1 MILDIEQE
9 TLPREEL
16 QALQLHRLRAT
27 VERCYQTV
35 KYYRDAMD
43 ELGVKPRHIQSV
55 ADVRLL
61 PFTKKENLR
70 ENYPFGMFAVPTDQ
84 VVRIHAS
91 SGTTGKPTVVGYT
104 RRDVRT
110 WARVMARSLAAAGMR
125 AGDRLH
131 NAYGYGLFTGGL
143 GLHYGAEELGVMVTP
158 ISGGQTQRQIMLI
171 QDFEPTALSCTPS
184 YALNLAEAA
193 ESMNVDLRKLPLEVG
208 IFGAEPWT
216 EEMRYELESRLGIN
230 AVDIYGLSEVI
241 GPGVAIEC
249 IEAKNGLHVF
259 EDHFLIE
266 AVDVNTGQPI
276 PYGEAGEIVITSLTK
291 EAFPVIRYRTRD
303 VSVLNPA
310 PCRCGRTHVRMKRV
324 TGRTDDMLIIRGV
337 NVFPSQV
344 EAILMQTET
353 LSPFYQLEISR
364 EGNLDLLTVN
374 VEGSP
379 PWLPKG
385 RKPWIG
391 SRTRP
396 KRTSRILSAL
406 LLGSWSNAL
415 VICPVPRVRQCGSS
429 TIASIRKDET
439 EKVMSFHLEPFS
451 FTLRALKPL
460 IRD

>member
-1 MILDIEQE
+1 MILDIDQE

-16 QALQLHRLRAT
+16 QALQLRRLRAT

-35 KYYRDAMD
+35 KYYREAMD
-43 ELGVKPRHIQSV
+43 ELGVKPQHIQNL

-104 RRDVRT
+104 RRDIHT
-110 WARVMARSLAAAGMR
+110 WARLMARSLSAAGLR
-125 AGDRLH
+125 PGDRLH

-143 GLHYGAEELGVMVTP
+143 GVHYGAEDLGVMVTP
-158 ISGGQTQRQIMLI
+158 VSGGQTQRQIMLI
-171 QDFEPTALSCTPS
+171 QDFRPDGLSCTPS
-184 YALNLAEAA
+184 YALNLAETA
-193 ESMNVDLRKLPLEVG
+193 EDLNVDLRKQPLKVG

-216 EEMRYELESRLGIN
+216 EEMRYELESRLGID

-249 IEAKNGLHVF
+249 LEAKNGLHVF

-266 AVDVNTGQPI
+266 AVDVNTGQPL

-291 EAFPVIRYRTRD
+291 EAFPILRYRTRD
-303 VSVLNPA
+303 VSVLDPA

-353 LSPFYQLEISR
+353 LSPFYQMEVFR

-379 PWLPKG
+379 PLVAQGQAAMDRVASKAQKDIKDFIGVTARVVVKPTGSLPRSEGKAVRVIDHR
-385 RKPWIG
+385 RK
-391 SRTRP
+391 S
-396 KRTSRILSAL
+396 
-406 LLGSWSNAL
+406 
-415 VICPVPRVRQCGSS
+415 
-429 TIASIRKDET
+429 
-439 EKVMSFHLEPFS
+439 
-451 FTLRALKPL
+451 
-460 IRD
+460 

>member
-9 TLPREEL
+9 TLPREDLQEL
-16 QALQLHRLRAT
+16 QLRRLRST
-27 VERCYQTV
+27 LERCYQTV
-35 KYYRDAMD
+35 KYYREAMD
-43 ELGVKPRHIQSV
+43 ELGVKPRHIQSL

-104 RRDVRT
+104 RRDIRT

-125 AGDRLH
+125 PGDRLH

-171 QDFEPTALSCTPS
+171 RDFEPTGLSCTPS
-184 YALNLAEAA
+184 YALNLAETA
-193 ESMNVDLRKLPLEVG
+193 EDMNVDLRKLPLKVG

-216 EEMRYELESRLGIN
+216 EEMRYELESRLGID
-230 AVDIYGLSEVI
+230 AIDIYGLSEVI
-241 GPGVAIEC
+241 GPGVGIEC
-249 IEAKNGLHVF
+249 IEAKNGLHIF
-259 EDHFLIE
+259 EDHFLVE

-276 PYGEAGEIVITSLTK
+276 PYGEPGEIVITSLTK

-303 VSVLNPA
+303 VSTLDPA

-353 LSPFYQLEISR
+353 LSPFYQLEVFR
-364 EGNLDLLTVN
+364 EGNLDTLVVN

-379 PWLPKG
+379 PLVAQGREAMERVGHKAQKDIKDFIGVSARVAVKQTGEIPRSEGKAVRVIDHRKQPK
-385 RKPWIG
+385 
-391 SRTRP
+391 
-396 KRTSRILSAL
+396 
-406 LLGSWSNAL
+406 
-415 VICPVPRVRQCGSS
+415 
-429 TIASIRKDET
+429 
-439 EKVMSFHLEPFS
+439 
-451 FTLRALKPL
+451 
-460 IRD
+460 

>member
-1 MILDIEQE
+1 MILDTEQE

-16 QALQLHRLRAT
+16 RELQLHRLRAT

-55 ADVRLL
+55 TDVRLL

-110 WARVMARSLAAAGMR
+110 WARVMARSLAAAGLR
-125 AGDRLH
+125 PGDRLH

-171 QDFEPTALSCTPS
+171 QDFEPTGLSCTPS

-193 ESMNVDLRKLPLEVG
+193 QDMKVDLRKLPLKVG

-216 EEMRYELESRLGIN
+216 EEMRYELESRLGID

-291 EAFPVIRYRTRD
+291 EAFPVLRYRTRD
-303 VSVLNPA
+303 VSVLDPA

-353 LSPFYQLEISR
+353 LSPFYQLEVSR

-379 PWLPKG
+379 PLVMQGQEAMDRVAHKAQKDIKDFIGVTAKVVVRRTGELPRSEGKAVRVIDH
-385 RKPWIG
+385 RKQ
-391 SRTRP
+391 
-396 KRTSRILSAL
+396 K
-406 LLGSWSNAL
+406 
-415 VICPVPRVRQCGSS
+415 
-429 TIASIRKDET
+429 
-439 EKVMSFHLEPFS
+439 
-451 FTLRALKPL
+451 
-460 IRD
+460 

>member
-9 TLPREEL
+9 TLPREDL
-16 QALQLHRLRAT
+16 QALQLRRLQAT
-27 VERCYQTV
+27 VDRCYQTV

-43 ELGVKPRHIQSV
+43 ELGVKPHHIQSL

-104 RRDVRT
+104 RRDIRT

-171 QDFEPTALSCTPS
+171 QDFEPTGLSCTPS

-193 ESMNVDLRKLPLEVG
+193 EDMSVDLRKLPLAVG

-216 EEMRYELESRLGIN
+216 EEMRYELESRLGID

-259 EDHFLIE
+259 EDHFLVE
-266 AVDVNTGQPI
+266 AVDVNTGQPV
-276 PYGEAGEIVITSLTK
+276 PHGEAGEIVFTSLTK

-303 VSVLNPA
+303 VSVLDPA

-353 LSPFYQLEISR
+353 LSPFYQLEVFR

-379 PWLPKG
+379 PLVAQGREAMERVAHKAQKDIKDFIGVTARVVVKG
-385 RKPWIG
+385 TGEIPRSEGKAVRVIDHRRKAKG
-391 SRTRP
+391 
-396 KRTSRILSAL
+396 
-406 LLGSWSNAL
+406 
-415 VICPVPRVRQCGSS
+415 
-429 TIASIRKDET
+429 
-439 EKVMSFHLEPFS
+439 
-451 FTLRALKPL
+451 
-460 IRD
+460 

>member
-9 TLPREEL
+9 TLPREDL
-16 QALQLHRLRAT
+16 QNLQLHRLRTT

-35 KYYRDAMD
+35 NYYREAMD
-43 ELGVKPRHIQSV
+43 ELGVKPSHIQSV

-104 RRDVRT
+104 RRDIRT
-110 WARVMARSLAAAGMR
+110 WARVVARCLAAAGMR
-125 AGDRLH
+125 PGDRLH

-171 QDFEPTALSCTPS
+171 RDFEPTGLSCTPS
-184 YALNLAEAA
+184 YALNLAETA
-193 ESMNVDLRKLPLEVG
+193 EDMNVDLRKLPLKVG
-208 IFGAEPWT
+208 VFGAEPWT
-216 EEMRYELESRLGIN
+216 EEMRYELESRLGID
-230 AVDIYGLSEVI
+230 AIDIYGLSEVI
-241 GPGVAIEC
+241 GPGVGIEC
-249 IEAKNGLHVF
+249 LEAKDGLHVF

-266 AVDVNTGQPI
+266 AVDVNTGQPV
-276 PYGEAGEIVITSLTK
+276 PNGEPGEIVITSLTK
-291 EAFPVIRYRTRD
+291 EAFPVIRYSTRD
-303 VSVLNPA
+303 ISVLNPA
-310 PCRCGRTHVRMKRV
+310 PCRCGRTHVRMQRV

-364 EGNLDLLTVN
+364 ENNLDLLTVN

-379 PWLPKG
+379 PLVAQG
-385 RKPWIG
+385 RDAMNRVAHKAQKDIKDFIG
-391 SRTRP
+391 VTA
-396 KRTSRILSAL
+396 KVVVKATGEI
-406 LLGSWSNAL
+406 
-415 VICPVPRVRQCGSS
+415 PRSEGKAVRVVDH
-429 TIASIRKDET
+429 RKQD
-439 EKVMSFHLEPFS
+439 K
-451 FTLRALKPL
+451 
-460 IRD
+460 

>member
-16 QALQLHRLRAT
+16 QELQVRRLQTT

-35 KYYRDAMD
+35 TYYREAMD

-104 RRDVRT
+104 RRDIRT

-125 AGDRLH
+125 PGDRLH

-171 QDFEPTALSCTPS
+171 RDFEPTGLSCTPS
-184 YALNLAEAA
+184 YALNLAETA
-193 ESMNVDLRKLPLEVG
+193 EDMNVDLRKLPLQVG

-216 EEMRYELESRLGIN
+216 EEMRYELESRLGID
-230 AVDIYGLSEVI
+230 AIDIYGLSEVI
-241 GPGVAIEC
+241 GPGVGIEC
-249 IEAKNGLHVF
+249 TEAKNGLHIF

-276 PYGEAGEIVITSLTK
+276 PYGEPGEIVITSLTK

-303 VSVLNPA
+303 ISVLDPA

-353 LSPFYQLEISR
+353 LSPFYQLEVFR
-364 EGNLDLLTVN
+364 EGNLDMLTVN

-379 PWLPKG
+379 PLVVQGQEAMDRVAHKAQKDIKDFIGVTAKVVVKQINEIPRSEGKAVRVIDH
-385 RKPWIG
+385 RKQA
-391 SRTRP
+391 
-396 KRTSRILSAL
+396 K
-406 LLGSWSNAL
+406 
-415 VICPVPRVRQCGSS
+415 
-429 TIASIRKDET
+429 
-439 EKVMSFHLEPFS
+439 
-451 FTLRALKPL
+451 
-460 IRD
+460 

>member
-1 MILDIEQE
+1 MILNTEQE

-16 QALQLHRLRAT
+16 QELQARRLRAT

-43 ELGVKPRHIQSV
+43 ELGVKPRHIQSA

-70 ENYPFGMFAVPTDQ
+70 ENYPFGMFAVPTEQ

-110 WARVMARSLAAAGMR
+110 WARVMARSLAAAGLR
-125 AGDRLH
+125 PGDRLH

-171 QDFEPTALSCTPS
+171 QDFAPTGLSCTPS

-193 ESMNVDLRKLPLEVG
+193 EDMNVDLRKLPLKVG

-216 EEMRYELESRLGIN
+216 EEMRYELESRLGID

-291 EAFPVIRYRTRD
+291 EAFPVLRYRTRD
-303 VSVLNPA
+303 VSVLDPA

-379 PWLPKG
+379 PLVVQGQAAMDRVAHKAQ
-385 RKPWIG
+385 KDIKDFIG
-391 SRTRP
+391 VTAKVVV
-396 KRTSRILSAL
+396 KRTGELPRSEGKAVR
-406 LLGSWSNAL
+406 
-415 VICPVPRVRQCGSS
+415 VIDHR
-429 TIASIRKDET
+429 RK
-439 EKVMSFHLEPFS
+439 
-451 FTLRALKPL
+451 
-460 IRD
+460 

>member
-16 QALQLHRLRAT
+16 QALQLRRLRAT

-125 AGDRLH
+125 PGDRLH

-143 GLHYGAEELGVMVTP
+143 GLHYGAEELGMMVTP

-171 QDFEPTALSCTPS
+171 QDFEPTGLSCTPS

-193 ESMNVDLRKLPLEVG
+193 ENMNVDLRKLPLKVG

-216 EEMRYELESRLGIN
+216 EEMRYELESRLGID

-249 IEAKNGLHVF
+249 IEAKHGLHVF

-291 EAFPVIRYRTRD
+291 EAFPIIRYRTRD
-303 VSVLNPA
+303 ISVLDPA
-310 PCRCGRTHVRMKRV
+310 PCRCGRTHVRMKRI

-353 LSPFYQLEISR
+353 LAPFYQLEISR
-364 EGNLDLLTVN
+364 EGNLDLLTIN

-379 PWLPKG
+379 PLVAQGQEAMDRVALKAQKDIKDFIGVTARIVVKRTGDLPRSEGKAVRVIDHRKHKG
-385 RKPWIG
+385 R
-391 SRTRP
+391 
-396 KRTSRILSAL
+396 
-406 LLGSWSNAL
+406 
-415 VICPVPRVRQCGSS
+415 
-429 TIASIRKDET
+429 
-439 EKVMSFHLEPFS
+439 
-451 FTLRALKPL
+451 
-460 IRD
+460 

>member
-1 MILDIEQE
+1 MILDIDQE

-16 QALQLHRLRAT
+16 QALQLRRLRAT

-35 KYYRDAMD
+35 KYYREAMD
-43 ELGVKPRHIQSV
+43 ELGVKPQHIQNL

-104 RRDVRT
+104 RRDIHT
-110 WARVMARSLAAAGMR
+110 WARLMARSLSAAGLR
-125 AGDRLH
+125 PGDRLH

-143 GLHYGAEELGVMVTP
+143 GVHYGAEELGVMVTP
-158 ISGGQTQRQIMLI
+158 VSGGQTQRQIMLI
-171 QDFEPTALSCTPS
+171 QDFRPDGLSCTPS
-184 YALNLAEAA
+184 YALNLAETA
-193 ESMNVDLRKLPLEVG
+193 EDLNVDLRKQPLKVG

-216 EEMRYELESRLGIN
+216 EEMRYELESRLGID

-249 IEAKNGLHVF
+249 LEAKNGLHVF

-266 AVDVNTGQPI
+266 AVDVNTGQPL

-291 EAFPVIRYRTRD
+291 EAFPILRYRTRD
-303 VSVLNPA
+303 VSVLDPA

-353 LSPFYQLEISR
+353 LSPFYQLEVFR

-379 PWLPKG
+379 PLVAQGQAAMDRVASKAQKDIKDFIGVTARVVVKPTGSLPRSEGKAVRVIDHR
-385 RKPWIG
+385 RKP
-391 SRTRP
+391 
-396 KRTSRILSAL
+396 
-406 LLGSWSNAL
+406 
-415 VICPVPRVRQCGSS
+415 
-429 TIASIRKDET
+429 
-439 EKVMSFHLEPFS
+439 
-451 FTLRALKPL
+451 
-460 IRD
+460 

>member
-9 TLPREEL
+9 TLPREDL
-16 QALQLHRLRAT
+16 QSLQLHRLRTT

-35 KYYRDAMD
+35 NYYREAMD
-43 ELGVKPRHIQSV
+43 ELGVKPSHIQSV

-104 RRDVRT
+104 RRDIRT
-110 WARVMARSLAAAGMR
+110 WARVMARCLAAAGMR
-125 AGDRLH
+125 PGDRLH

-171 QDFEPTALSCTPS
+171 RDFEPTGLSCTPS
-184 YALNLAEAA
+184 YALNLAETA
-193 ESMNVDLRKLPLEVG
+193 EDMNVDLRKLPLKVG
-208 IFGAEPWT
+208 VFGAEPWT
-216 EEMRYELESRLGIN
+216 EEMRYELESRLGID
-230 AVDIYGLSEVI
+230 AIDIYGLSEVI
-241 GPGVAIEC
+241 GPGVGIEC
-249 IEAKNGLHVF
+249 LEAKDGLHVF

-266 AVDVNTGQPI
+266 AVDVNTGQPV
-276 PYGEAGEIVITSLTK
+276 PNGEPGEIVITSLTK

-303 VSVLNPA
+303 ISVLNPA
-310 PCRCGRTHVRMKRV
+310 PCRCGRTHVRMQRV

-364 EGNLDLLTVN
+364 ENNLDLLTVN

-379 PWLPKG
+379 PLVAQG
-385 RKPWIG
+385 RDAMNRVAHKAQKDIKDFIG
-391 SRTRP
+391 VTA
-396 KRTSRILSAL
+396 KVVVKATGEI
-406 LLGSWSNAL
+406 
-415 VICPVPRVRQCGSS
+415 PRSEGKAVRVVDH
-429 TIASIRKDET
+429 RKQD
-439 EKVMSFHLEPFS
+439 K
-451 FTLRALKPL
+451 
-460 IRD
+460 

>member
-9 TLPREEL
+9 TLPREDL
-16 QALQLHRLRAT
+16 QNLQLHRLRTT

-35 KYYRDAMD
+35 NYYREAMD
-43 ELGVKPRHIQSV
+43 ELGVKPSHIQSV

-104 RRDVRT
+104 RRDIRT
-110 WARVMARSLAAAGMR
+110 WARVVARCLAAAGMR
-125 AGDRLH
+125 PGDRLH

-171 QDFEPTALSCTPS
+171 RDFEPTGLSCTPS
-184 YALNLAEAA
+184 YALNLAETA
-193 ESMNVDLRKLPLEVG
+193 EDMNVDLRKLPLKVG
-208 IFGAEPWT
+208 VFGAEPWT
-216 EEMRYELESRLGIN
+216 EEMRYELESRLGID
-230 AVDIYGLSEVI
+230 AIDIYGLSEVI
-241 GPGVAIEC
+241 GPGVGIEC
-249 IEAKNGLHVF
+249 LEAKDGLHVF
-259 EDHFLIE
+259 EDHFLVE
-266 AVDVNTGQPI
+266 AVDVNTGQPV
-276 PYGEAGEIVITSLTK
+276 PNGEPGEIVITSLTK

-303 VSVLNPA
+303 ISVLNPA
-310 PCRCGRTHVRMKRV
+310 PCRCGRTHVRMQRV

-364 EGNLDLLTVN
+364 ENNLDLLTVN

-379 PWLPKG
+379 PLVAKG
-385 RKPWIG
+385 RDAMDRVAHKAQKDIKDFIG
-391 SRTRP
+391 VTA
-396 KRTSRILSAL
+396 KVVVKATGEI
-406 LLGSWSNAL
+406 
-415 VICPVPRVRQCGSS
+415 PRSEGKAVRVVDH
-429 TIASIRKDET
+429 RKQD
-439 EKVMSFHLEPFS
+439 K
-451 FTLRALKPL
+451 
-460 IRD
+460 

>member
-9 TLPREEL
+9 TLPREDLQEL
-16 QALQLHRLRAT
+16 QLRRLRST
-27 VERCYQTV
+27 LERCYQTV
-35 KYYRDAMD
+35 KYYREAMD
-43 ELGVKPRHIQSV
+43 ELGVKPRHIQSL

-104 RRDVRT
+104 RRDIRT

-125 AGDRLH
+125 PGDRLH

-171 QDFEPTALSCTPS
+171 RDFEPTGLSCTPS
-184 YALNLAEAA
+184 YALNLAETA
-193 ESMNVDLRKLPLEVG
+193 EDMNVDLRKLPLKVG
-208 IFGAEPWT
+208 VFGAEPWT
-216 EEMRYELESRLGIN
+216 EEMRYELESRLGID
-230 AVDIYGLSEVI
+230 AIDIYGLSEVI
-241 GPGVAIEC
+241 GPGVGIEC
-249 IEAKNGLHVF
+249 IEAKNGLHIF
-259 EDHFLIE
+259 EDHFLVE

-276 PYGEAGEIVITSLTK
+276 PYGEPGEIVITSLTK

-303 VSVLNPA
+303 VSTLDPA

-353 LSPFYQLEISR
+353 LSPFYQLEVFR
-364 EGNLDLLTVN
+364 EGNLDTLVVN

-379 PWLPKG
+379 PLVAQGREAMERVGQKAQKDIKDFIGVSARVAVKQTGEIPRSEGKAVRVIDHRKQPK
-385 RKPWIG
+385 
-391 SRTRP
+391 
-396 KRTSRILSAL
+396 
-406 LLGSWSNAL
+406 
-415 VICPVPRVRQCGSS
+415 
-429 TIASIRKDET
+429 
-439 EKVMSFHLEPFS
+439 
-451 FTLRALKPL
+451 
-460 IRD
+460 

>member
-9 TLPREEL
+9 TLPREDL
-16 QALQLHRLRAT
+16 QNLQLHRLRTT

-35 KYYRDAMD
+35 NYYREAMD
-43 ELGVKPRHIQSV
+43 ELGVKPSHIQSV

-104 RRDVRT
+104 RRDIRT
-110 WARVMARSLAAAGMR
+110 WARVVARCLAAAGMR
-125 AGDRLH
+125 PGDRLH

-171 QDFEPTALSCTPS
+171 RDFEPTGLSCTPS
-184 YALNLAEAA
+184 YALNLAETA
-193 ESMNVDLRKLPLEVG
+193 EDMNVDLRKLPLKVG
-208 IFGAEPWT
+208 VFGAEPWT
-216 EEMRYELESRLGIN
+216 EEMRYELESRLGID
-230 AVDIYGLSEVI
+230 AIDIYGLSEVI
-241 GPGVAIEC
+241 GPGVGIEC
-249 IEAKNGLHVF
+249 LEAKDGLHVF

-266 AVDVNTGQPI
+266 AVDVNTGQPV
-276 PYGEAGEIVITSLTK
+276 PNGEPGEIVITSLTK

-303 VSVLNPA
+303 ISVLNPA
-310 PCRCGRTHVRMKRV
+310 PCRCGRTHVRMQRV

-364 EGNLDLLTVN
+364 ENNLDLLTVN

-379 PWLPKG
+379 PLVAQG
-385 RKPWIG
+385 RDAMDRVAHKAQKDIKDFIG
-391 SRTRP
+391 VTA
-396 KRTSRILSAL
+396 KVVVKATGEI
-406 LLGSWSNAL
+406 
-415 VICPVPRVRQCGSS
+415 PRSEGKAVRVVDH
-429 TIASIRKDET
+429 RKQD
-439 EKVMSFHLEPFS
+439 K
-451 FTLRALKPL
+451 
-460 IRD
+460 

>member
-9 TLPREEL
+9 TLPREDL

-27 VERCYQTV
+27 VDRCYQTV

-43 ELGVKPRHIQSV
+43 ELGVKPRHIQSL
-55 ADVRLL
+55 ADIRLL

-171 QDFEPTALSCTPS
+171 QDFEPTGLSCTPS

-193 ESMNVDLRKLPLEVG
+193 DDMNVDLRKLPLAVG

-216 EEMRYELESRLGIN
+216 EEMRYELESRLGID

-259 EDHFLIE
+259 EDHFLVE
-266 AVDVNTGQPI
+266 AVDVNTGQPL
-276 PYGEAGEIVITSLTK
+276 PYGETGEIVFTSLTK

-303 VSVLNPA
+303 VSVLDPA

-344 EAILMQTET
+344 EAILMQAET
-353 LSPFYQLEISR
+353 LSPFYQLEVSR

-379 PWLPKG
+379 PLVAQGQEAMERVAHKAQKDIKDFIGVTARVVVKG
-385 RKPWIG
+385 TGEIPRSEGKAVRVIDHRKKA
-391 SRTRP
+391 T
-396 KRTSRILSAL
+396 A
-406 LLGSWSNAL
+406 
-415 VICPVPRVRQCGSS
+415 
-429 TIASIRKDET
+429 
-439 EKVMSFHLEPFS
+439 
-451 FTLRALKPL
+451 
-460 IRD
+460 